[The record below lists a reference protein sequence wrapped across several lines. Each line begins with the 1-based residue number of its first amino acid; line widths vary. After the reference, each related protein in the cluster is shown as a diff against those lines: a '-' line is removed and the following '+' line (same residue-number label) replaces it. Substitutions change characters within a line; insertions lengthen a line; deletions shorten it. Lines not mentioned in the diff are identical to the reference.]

1 VRTRSCGSSST
12 DYAGTS
18 SWILR
23 IAISI
28 LQYLRRGIAD
38 VLAMATVVD
47 VELAVWFLSKLWFEV
62 EFARLWYKRVENHA
76 SQP

>member
-28 LQYLRRGIAD
+28 LQYLRRGIAN

-47 VELAVWFLSKLWFEV
+47 VELAVCSCRSCGSSWNLRDCGISE
-62 EFARLWYKRVENHA
+62 
-76 SQP
+76 